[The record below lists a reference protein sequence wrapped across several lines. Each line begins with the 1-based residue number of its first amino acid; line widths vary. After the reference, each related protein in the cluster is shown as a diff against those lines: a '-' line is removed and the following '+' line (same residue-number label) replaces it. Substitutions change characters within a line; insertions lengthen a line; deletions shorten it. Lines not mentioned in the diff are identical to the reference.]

1 MQPKILFILPKTKNV
16 TKLVEAVELINDDI
30 IVSHRFTDNI
40 LFNNENIEG
49 IYYLESNTISRA
61 IKNNSILY
69 VSYENNNIIG
79 VTMDDFY
86 NSDIIPLYIN
96 NFNDI
101 STNLL
106 DKYIDDLVIVWYDTC
121 NHSKGKE
128 LNREILES
136 ELLLKKIETHNYKF
150 IYFLDDDFNTVADVL
165 NNIITG
171 SDEDIKKICEN
182 YS

>member
-1 MQPKILFILPKTKNV
+1 MQPKILFILPKSKKV
-16 TKLVEAVELINDDI
+16 TPLIEALEQINDDI
-30 IVSHRFTDNI
+30 VVSHRFTDNI

-49 IYYLESNTISRA
+49 LYYLESNTISSA

-69 VSYENNNIIG
+69 VSYENDNIIG

-86 NSDIIPLYIN
+86 NSDIVPLSIN

-128 LNREILES
+128 LNREIIES
-136 ELLLKKIETHNYKF
+136 EFLMKKIETYHYKF
-150 IYFLDDDFNTVADVL
+150 LYFLDEDFTTVANAL
-165 NNIITG
+165 NDLVTG
-171 SDEDIKKICEN
+171 SEEDIQEIFEN

>member
-1 MQPKILFILPKTKNV
+1 MQPKILFILPKSKKV
-16 TKLVEAVELINDDI
+16 TPLIEALEQINDDI
-30 IVSHRFTDNI
+30 VVSHRFTDNI

-49 IYYLESNTISRA
+49 LYYLESNTISSA

-69 VSYENNNIIG
+69 VSYENDNIIG

-86 NSDIIPLYIN
+86 NSDIVPLSIN

-128 LNREILES
+128 LNREIIES
-136 ELLLKKIETHNYKF
+136 EFLLKKIETYHYKF
-150 IYFLDDDFNTVADVL
+150 IYFLDEDFTTVANVL
-165 NNIITG
+165 NDLVTG
-171 SDEDIKKICEN
+171 SDEDIQEIFEN